1 MAQPGVPKPQGSA
14 YFEKK
19 GEVNELRQ
27 LLRGAATDRDPQKK
41 RDAIKKVIAYMTLGI
56 DVSPLFSEMV
66 MASASA
72 DMVQKKMVY
81 LYLTNYSES
90 NAELAIL
97 AVNTFLKDCRDEDPM
112 IRGLALRSLC
122 SLNLV
127 NMVEYLQP
135 AVQRALNDVN
145 GYVRKTAVIGA
156 VKLFHISRSA
166 VLESEIL
173 ERLMSLVHDND
184 AHVVTNTI
192 NAVEEVLVDEG
203 GLKPTKEIVTNL
215 LNRLTHFSEWG
226 QCAVLKVL
234 AKYQVADENEMFD
247 IMNIL
252 DGLLKQSSNAVVLAV
267 TKIFLDL
274 TSNRSDLQVDV
285 LNRLKGPLLTLMAA
299 ATPELAYTVLVHIQS
314 ICLRGPPNVNV
325 FSPEFKQ
332 FFCRYNEPSYIK
344 NVKIDILTRLADASS
359 AEHIVAELSEY
370 VTDVDV
376 DISRR
381 AIRAIGKIAIRV
393 PPTAEII
400 VGSLTAL
407 LELDIDY
414 VSTEA
419 AVVMKD
425 LVRKYP
431 EQFQRASGAVERCF
445 KIVSEPEGKC
455 ALLWIL
461 GEYGLLVEDAPYL
474 LEPMIDGFLEES
486 SGSVRLEMLTAA
498 MKLFFCRPPEMQ
510 KMLGRLLQKAIQEST
525 HPDVRDRALLYYRL
539 LEHGPEEARGV
550 ICAPKEIVEAFQEE
564 MDADVRDRIFEE
576 FNTLS
581 TVYQQ
586 PASKFVLSKA
596 PGASMS
602 YRMQP
607 PPSNGGGSDLGLTPS
622 PTERNNGFEAEA
634 VSVAKTGIL
643 DDDVGPPPAPSQAD
657 VADLLGGAFDGPA
670 SVPPPPPQQAQNDLL
685 GMDDLLGCELEP
697 SMSENPTFGLE
708 LGAVMDPNLF
718 QQRWMQLAEAACV
731 RRACIQGCV
740 LSTAQ
745 VEEAF
750 RRVGIMV
757 IASGHVNGT
766 PEMKFYFYAK
776 QSAGPSGLMP
786 GDVWFLLELL
796 ILPSSSASCT
806 VKGENA
812 QAASV
817 NQFVTL
823 MWSQLRDWIIA

>member
-1 MAQPGVPKPQGSA
+1 MAQSGAPKPQSSA

-27 LLRGAATDRDPQKK
+27 LLRSAAADRDLQKK

-66 MASASA
+66 MASATQ

-90 NAELAIL
+90 NSELAIL

-122 SLNLV
+122 SINLV

-135 AVQRALNDVN
+135 AVQRALQDVN
-145 GYVRKTAVIGA
+145 GYVRKTAVIGV

-166 VLESEIL
+166 VLDCEIVD
-173 ERLMSLVHDND
+173 RLKGLVHDND
-184 AHVVTNTI
+184 AHVVANTI
-192 NAVEEVLVDEG
+192 CAVEEVLADEG
-203 GLKPTKEIVTNL
+203 GLQPSREIITNL
-215 LNRLTHFSEWG
+215 LNRLNQFSEWG
-226 QCAVLKVL
+226 QCAVLRIL
-234 AKYQVADENEMFD
+234 AKYQVADESEMFD

-252 DGLLKQSSNAVVLAV
+252 DSLLKQSSSAVVLGV

-274 TSNRSDLQVDV
+274 TSNRSDLQVEV
-285 LNRLKGPLLTLMAA
+285 LRRLKGPLLTLMAS
-299 ATPELAYTVLVHIQS
+299 ATFELAYTVLVHIQS
-314 ICLRGPPNVNV
+314 ICMRGAPNVDV
-325 FSPEFKQ
+325 FGPEFKQ
-332 FFCRYNEPSYIK
+332 FFCRCSDPSYLK
-344 NVKIDILTRLADASS
+344 NVKIDILTMLADAGS
-359 AEHIVAELSEY
+359 AEHIVGELSEY
-370 VTDVDV
+370 VTDVDAE
-376 DISRR
+376 ISRR

-393 PPTAEII
+393 PSTAEMI

-431 EQFQRASGAVERCF
+431 MQFQRASGAVERCIR
-445 KIVSEPEGKC
+445 IVTEPEGKC

-474 LEPMIDGFLEES
+474 LEPMIDGFLEEN

-510 KMLGRLLQKAIQEST
+510 KMLGRLLQKAIQETT

-539 LEHGPEEARGV
+539 LEQGPEEARSV
-550 ICAPKEIVEAFQEE
+550 ICAPKEIVEEFQEE
-564 MDADVRDRIFEE
+564 MDAEVRDRIFEE

-586 PASKFVLSKA
+586 PSSKFVHSKT
-596 PGASMS
+596 PGAGAT

-607 PPSNGGGSDLGLTPS
+607 PPNTDVQASDAEPPSFGQTNGFEEAHTPS
-622 PTERNNGFEAEA
+622 PAL
-634 VSVAKTGIL
+634 VDS
-643 DDDVGPPPAPSQAD
+643 GPPPVPAAD
-657 VADLLGGAFDGPA
+657 VADLLGGMDGP
-670 SVPPPPPQQAQNDLL
+670 PPAAAAPAPRRPAVQDDLL
-685 GMDDLLGCELEP
+685 GMDDLLGGDVVAAAP
-697 SMSENPTFGLE
+697 VAATPAFGLVHA
-708 LGAVMDPNLF
+708 AVMDPNLF
-718 QQRWMQLAEAACV
+718 QTRWQQLPQAAAVQRQCSQRVPSSTTEVEDAL
-731 RRACIQGCV
+731 RA
-740 LSTAQ
+740 
-745 VEEAF
+745 
-750 RRVGIMV
+750 VGIAV
-757 IASGHVNGT
+757 IASGQGT
-766 PEMKFYFYAK
+766 DGPADLKFYFYGK
-776 QSAGPSGLMP
+776 QASGPAGAAP
-786 GDVWFLLELL
+786 GDVWFLVELKMA
-796 ILPSSSASCT
+796 PHSATQC
-806 VKGENA
+806 VLKADNA

-817 NQFVTL
+817 EQFLAL
-823 MWSQLRDWIIA
+823 MWSQLAPWTVA